1 MKRIGER
8 LTFLAMLV
16 MILVGMC
23 SCNADLNRL
32 LFGYV
37 AEVRDSSGIH
47 EFDSIQEGIDY
58 IIQRNGAS
66 RELGSSS
73 KAIEGLEEKDI
84 VYLVR
89 DVGEGEYGEFFKG
102 KSITVNNYGGVIGI
116 DFQDH
121 VYRFENDTEG
131 GMFFNILD
139 GSEVHIRGGHTIIL
153 ASNQSPGLH
162 A

>member
-16 MILVGMC
+16 MILVGLC

-89 DVGEGEYGEFFKG
+89 DVGEGESG
-102 KSITVNNYGGVIGI
+102 K
-116 DFQDH
+116 F
-121 VYRFENDTEG
+121 
-131 GMFFNILD
+131 
-139 GSEVHIRGGHTIIL
+139 
-153 ASNQSPGLH
+153 
-162 A
+162 